1 MSVGIQLL
9 ITLLFSF
16 IMFGALNFLAISLS
30 QNNFKR
36 RIVAG
41 FLFLLL
47 TPIIFLTTTAFAS
60 IFFDKGGFG
69 AANLAFIIANIYIVN
84 GIVILLSASF
94 ILKKHNIR

>member
-1 MSVGIQLL
+1 MSDGIQLL
-9 ITLLFSF
+9 IILLFSLF
-16 IMFGALNFLAISLS
+16 MFGVLNFLAISLS

-47 TPIIFLTTTAFAS
+47 TPIIFLTTTAFTS
-60 IFFDKGGFG
+60 IFDKGGFG
-69 AANLAFIIANIYIVN
+69 VANPVFVIVNVYIVN

-94 ILKKHNIR
+94 ILKKHNIM

>member
-1 MSVGIQLL
+1 MSYGIQLL
-9 ITLLFSF
+9 IILLFSLV
-16 IMFGALNFLAISLS
+16 MFGVLNFLAISLS

-47 TPIIFLTTTAFAS
+47 TPIIFLTTTAFTS
-60 IFFDKGGFG
+60 IFDKGGLG
-69 AANLAFIIANIYIVN
+69 AANLVFVIVNVYIVN